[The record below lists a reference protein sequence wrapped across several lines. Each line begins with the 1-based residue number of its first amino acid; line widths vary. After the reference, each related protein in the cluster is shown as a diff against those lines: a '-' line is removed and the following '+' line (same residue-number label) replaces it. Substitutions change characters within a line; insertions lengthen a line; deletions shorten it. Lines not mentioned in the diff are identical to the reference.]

1 MIDKIEFAKILGV
14 LVDMFPRIKLEQRTV
29 EAYHLILG
37 DLNADLLKA
46 ATLEI
51 GAQDRAFFPSAGEL
65 RTVAFELLDRQR
77 GIPTAGEA
85 WAEVLKRLNWYEP
98 PTPEDFSHPAIYDAL
113 NGIGGN
119 RYLAHTPE
127 AMLYTA
133 RARFFETYQ
142 ALLKREREDA
152 RMLPA
157 VREVAALLARTAKQL
172 KAGDDDCPH
181 PCPGC
186 EAILEAGDECPIKND
201 A

>member
-1 MIDKIEFAKILGV
+1 MTDIAEFGKILAV
-14 LVDMFPRIKLEQRTV
+14 LENMFPRFELEPRTV

-37 DLNADLLKA
+37 DLDADLLKA

-85 WAEVLKRLNWYEP
+85 WAEVLKKLNWYEP
-98 PTPEDFSHPAIYDAL
+98 PAPEDFSHPAIYDAL

-127 AMLYTA
+127 DMLYTA

-142 ALLKREREDA
+142 ALLKRQRENT

-157 VREVAALLARTAKQL
+157 VREVAALLAKTAKR
-172 KAGDDDCPH
+172 
-181 PCPGC
+181 
-186 EAILEAGDECPIKND
+186 LEAGDD